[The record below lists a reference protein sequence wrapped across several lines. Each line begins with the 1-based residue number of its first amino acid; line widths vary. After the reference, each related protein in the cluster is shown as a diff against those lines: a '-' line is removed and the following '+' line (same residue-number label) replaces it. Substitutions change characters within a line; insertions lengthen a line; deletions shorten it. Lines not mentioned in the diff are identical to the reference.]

1 MVNGKTGKDWHLA
14 TLARTRALRKAD
26 YRVIEKWG
34 CQDAKS
40 SEIEAEIPRSKTRI
54 YPHAI
59 FYDFEAYMNE
69 NRRKERTDTLTLTD
83 AHVPISVSV
92 GYTLQR
98 QPTHICERE
107 PADLIRKFVEEVEGR
122 GAEIRK
128 RVRAEFLPKDIELV
142 TKKPRKRIEEWCNQV
157 PVLGFNSGKYDLNLI
172 KRHFAEQ
179 LADTTAKIKVAK
191 KGNTTMF
198 IQTPHFHF
206 LDIVNYVG

>member
-1 MVNGKTGKDWHLA
+1 M
-14 TLARTRALRKAD
+14 
-26 YRVIEKWG
+26 
-34 CQDAKS
+34 
-40 SEIEAEIPRSKTRI
+40 
-54 YPHAI
+54 
-59 FYDFEAYMNE
+59 
-69 NRRKERTDTLTLTD
+69 
-83 AHVPISVSV
+83 
-92 GYTLQR
+92 
-98 QPTHICERE
+98 
-107 PADLIRKFVEEVEGR
+107 EEVEGG
-122 GAEIRK
+122 GAEIKK

-142 TKKPRKRIEEWCNQV
+142 AKKPRKRIEEWCNQV